1 MRFADF
7 FSGIGGF
14 RLGLERSGHKC
25 VYSCEIDDFCREVQ
39 HERFG
44 REPEGGDI
52 NEVRAS
58 DIPDADLWCGGFPC
72 QGNST
77 AGQRKGLADPRSGLI
92 GRFLDLVG
100 EKKPTWLFLENV
112 PGLLSVNKGE
122 DWQTIF
128 RRMAELGYVGAWRI
142 LDAQYLGVPQRRRRV
157 FVVAR
162 CLAAAGPDP
171 SEILFEPEG
180 VLGSAAKSVSAR
192 SRAAAGTQGGTGI
205 SVAGTLQS
213 HHPRNA
219 PDDALCVVGGVY
231 QCHGGNVGPLGAERR
246 GNGGLT
252 GGVPFVAAVGHETGH
267 GWWKQDSTRSGTLRV
282 GGERPSSPSHIVVAH
297 TLRCT
302 SGAHPGARGDGCDN
316 LIVGPVIAN
325 TVQASAGH
333 HGHSSPRGDGSDN
346 LVVAPESPYIIEPE
360 SGQGTDI
367 RARPC
372 NGISPAIAATDGA
385 KKTDRGLRL
394 VSRRGVRRLLPIECE
409 RLQGLP
415 DGWTGIEESSDAKR
429 YRAIGN
435 AVAVPV
441 IEWIGRRFRDTH

>member
-14 RLGLERSGHKC
+14 RLGLERTGHEC

-44 REPEGGDI
+44 REPEGRDI

-162 CLAAAGPDP
+162 RLAAAGPDP

-180 VLGSAAKSVSAR
+180 VLGSVAKSVAAR
-192 SRAAAGTQGGTGI
+192 SRAADGTQGGTGGGRRGKRAGGD
-205 SVAGTLQS
+205 VAGTLQS

-219 PDDALCVVGGVY
+219 PDDALCVVG
-231 QCHGGNVGPLGAERR
+231 P
-246 GNGGLT
+246 T
-252 GGVPFVAAVGHETGH
+252 GGVPFVA
-267 GWWKQDSTRSGTLRV
+267 GTL
-282 GGERPSSPSHIVVAH
+282 GGGPGRGWRNDLDGCGAFIPAATTRESGGRPNSNAPGRRREDDENLVIAFDPAQVTHPANGS
-297 TLRCT
+297 RCK
-302 SGAHPGARGDGCDN
+302 PGAPAPTLAAKGRPHVAFVAETSEG
-316 LIVGPVIAN
+316 
-325 TVQASAGH
+325 ASVE
-333 HGHSSPRGDGSDN
+333 PRGVE
-346 LVVAPESPYIIEPE
+346 VVDPVFCIKSP
-360 SGQGTDI
+360 T
-367 RARPC
+367 
-372 NGISPAIAATDGA
+372 
-385 KKTDRGLRL
+385 
-394 VSRRGVRRLLPIECE
+394 
-409 RLQGLP
+409 
-415 DGWTGIEESSDAKR
+415 
-429 YRAIGN
+429 
-435 AVAVPV
+435 AVAVDAAARHGGVGFLQDKAFTRISTPGKEHGFGPV
-441 IEWIGRRFRDTH
+441 SFVLKTDTG